1 MSFDNKTVVQ
11 LKELLK
17 AKQLPISGTKAQL
30 IQRLEREK
38 IKRKI
43 NKLVDDIYTFART
56 DMEIIHKHEY
66 KSFLS
71 CIYRKIFESKC
82 YEYRKILDIIDTF
95 YHIHNNPTKKD
106 YRDYLF
112 HVAMFI
118 SETQSD
124 FYHR

>member
-1 MSFDNKTVVQ
+1 MAFDNKTVVQ
-11 LKELLK
+11 LKELLRE
-17 AKQLPISGTKAQL
+17 KQLPISGTKAQL
-30 IQRLEREK
+30 IQRLERAK
-38 IKRKI
+38 IKQKI

-66 KSFLS
+66 KSFLL
-71 CIYRKIFESKC
+71 CLHNTVNKLKC
-82 YEYRKILDIIDTF
+82 YEYKKIIEIINNF
-95 YHIHNNPTKKD
+95 YRIHDNPTKKD

-112 HVAMFI
+112 HLAMFI